1 MEKISASGVI
11 FEILRAEGVRY
22 IFGNPGSTETP
33 FLDGLVKFPDLEYVL
48 GIHESAVV
56 AMADGYARGTG
67 RPSVVSIHAA
77 PGTANALGSLYNAM
91 RDRTPMVVMA
101 GQQSQKLLA
110 QEPPLAGDTVR
121 MTSPVVKW
129 GWELAN
135 AHELPIVLRRAF
147 SIARRPPRGPVF
159 LSLPKDIL
167 EEEIVF
173 PRQSYRTTEDR
184 SSEPAQE
191 DVRKS
196 AELLAQ
202 AKNPVI
208 IAGPGL
214 SIKEAWSPLA
224 EVAERL
230 GAPIYASPVGF
241 PANHPQVCG
250 LIGWDPPSLKK
261 SVEGADLVF
270 IAGYRM
276 FVNDPAQPPIGPGVP
291 VVHYDD
297 DPAEIDK
304 NLAAAAGVAGDLAL
318 SLKRLCESLKER
330 LQGREDETTR
340 RKQKTLEAAAKARE
354 RAEASLRERW
364 EKTPIAPARV
374 VAALDKVLPESA
386 VVVDEAVRASG
397 YVKQY
402 YRRAGPGR
410 YYYYDGGA
418 LGWGLGTAVG
428 MQLALPDRRVV
439 AILGDGAASFG
450 IHALWTAARRK
461 LPVLVVVLD
470 NRSYAAVVAAL
481 VDYKGEALKR
491 GVYPGC
497 DVEGIDFKA
506 LAAGFGVPAR
516 SIVSSGELEPALRC
530 ALDAEGPTL
539 VHVRTDPSDLGP
551 GHPGRPN

>member
-1 MEKISASGVI
+1 
-11 FEILRAEGVRY
+11 
-22 IFGNPGSTETP
+22 
-33 FLDGLVKFPDLEYVL
+33 
-48 GIHESAVV
+48 
-56 AMADGYARGTG
+56 
-67 RPSVVSIHAA
+67 
-77 PGTANALGSLYNAM
+77 M

-121 MTSPVVKW
+121 MTRPVVKW
-129 GWELAN
+129 SWELAN
-135 AHELPIVLRRAF
+135 ALELPAVLRRAF

-159 LSLPKDIL
+159 LSLPKDVL

-173 PRQSYRTTEDR
+173 SRQSYRTTEDR
-184 SSEPAQE
+184 SSAPAEE

-196 AELLAQ
+196 AELLVQ

-214 SIKEAWSPLA
+214 SIRDAWRPLA
-224 EVAERL
+224 EVAESL
-230 GAPIYASPVGF
+230 GAAIYASPVGF

-276 FVNDPAQPPIGPGVP
+276 FVNDPSQPPIGPGVP

-297 DPAEIDK
+297 DAAEIDK
-304 NLAAAAGVAGDLAL
+304 NLPAAAGVAGELAL
-318 SLKRLCESLKER
+318 SLGRLSESLKER
-330 LQGREDETTR
+330 LQGREDETAR

-354 RAEASLRERW
+354 RAEAALRERW
-364 EKTPIAPARV
+364 DKTPIAPARV
-374 VAALDKVLPESA
+374 IAALDKVLPESA
-386 VVVDEAVRASG
+386 VLVDEAVRASG
-397 YVKQY
+397 YVKQH

-450 IHALWTAARRK
+450 IHALWTAARLK

-497 DVEGIDFKA
+497 DVEGIDFPA
-506 LAAGFGVPAR
+506 LAAGFGVAAR
-516 SIVSSGELEPALRC
+516 SVVSPGELEPALRW
-530 ALDAEGPTL
+530 ALDAEGPAL
-539 VHVRTDPSDLGP
+539 VHVRTDSSDLGP

>member
-1 MEKISASGVI
+1 MSKLRAGYVI

-33 FLDGLVKFPDLEYVL
+33 FLDGLVKYPELEYVL

-56 AMADGYARGTG
+56 AMADGYARATG

-110 QEPPLAGDTVR
+110 QEPPLASDTVR
-121 MTSPVVKW
+121 MTRPVVKW
-129 GWELAN
+129 SWELAN
-135 AHELPIVLRRAF
+135 ALELPTILRRAF

-159 LSLPKDIL
+159 LSLPKDVL

-173 PRQSYRTTEDR
+173 SRQSYRTTEDR
-184 SSEPAQE
+184 SSAPAEE

-196 AELLAQ
+196 AELLVQ

-214 SIKEAWSPLA
+214 SIKEAWRPLA

-230 GAPIYASPVGF
+230 GAAIYASPVGF
-241 PANHPQVCG
+241 PASHPQVCG

-276 FVNDPAQPPIGPGVP
+276 FVNDPLQPPIGPGVP

-297 DPAEIDK
+297 DAAEIDK
-304 NLAAAAGVAGDLAL
+304 NLPAAAGVAGELAISLRRL
-318 SLKRLCESLKER
+318 SESLKER
-330 LQGREDETTR
+330 LQGREDETAR
-340 RKQKTLEAAAKARE
+340 RKRKTLEAAAKARE
-354 RAEASLRERW
+354 RAEAALRERW
-364 EKTPIAPARV
+364 VKTPIAPARV
-374 VAALDKVLPESA
+374 IAALDKVLPESA
-386 VVVDEAVRASG
+386 VIVDEAVRASS
-397 YVKQY
+397 YVKQH

-450 IHALWTAARRK
+450 IHALWTAARLK
-461 LPVLVVVLD
+461 LPVVVVVLD
-470 NRSYAAVVAAL
+470 NHSYAAVVAAL

-497 DVEGIDFKA
+497 DVEGIDFPA
-506 LAAGFGVPAR
+506 LATGFGVPAR
-516 SIVSSGELEPALRC
+516 SVVSPGELEPALRW
-530 ALDAEGPTL
+530 ALDAEGPAL